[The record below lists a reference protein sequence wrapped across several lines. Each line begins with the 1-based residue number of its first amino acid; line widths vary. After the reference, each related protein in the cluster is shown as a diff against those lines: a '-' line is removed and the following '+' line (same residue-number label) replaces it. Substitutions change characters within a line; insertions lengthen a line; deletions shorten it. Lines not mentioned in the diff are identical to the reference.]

1 VNAAAKEIRKNYS
14 KKISEKLIT
23 LIRSSLRV
31 LARYFN
37 SAAVGETQALETKS
51 KGEEGYDAGQCSVDP
66 VPDPHICFSVADPDD
81 FGQDPDPTPEKNSGP
96 DPEHALFIILYQLL

>member
-37 SAAVGETQALETKS
+37 SAAVGEAQALETKS
-51 KGEEGYDAGQCSVDP
+51 KGEEGYDAGQCSGSGARFFWGRFVFAKDA
-66 VPDPHICFSVADPDD
+66 PDTD
-81 FGQDPDPTPEKNSGP
+81 FAGAGRIFYSTLKS
-96 DPEHALFIILYQLL
+96 LRYRY